1 MAQGERQ
8 VKDMNKEKFHY
19 KKNTG
24 FFIIILLFV
33 IAFLG
38 IGAYRVK
45 DNVIA
50 QINDTSYD
58 YLLSTT
64 EIVESKVVSSL
75 EKDVQKLNY
84 LSESILFDHN
94 TLKYA
99 LREFTRNNDLY
110 STFYLDMDGKGIDHN
125 DDTIDFS
132 YIKNEET
139 AISKGESS
147 ISPAYMNEAGDTIVL
162 IQTPVYRNN
171 VQKGALYCEVMVQ
184 RYYTNELFAFQE
196 GKGRT
201 FIVNSEDGAW
211 LLKSPAS
218 DMIKLNDDGLYATI
232 KENGNNDSTV
242 KQLKDSIAKQ
252 KTGVFEIQGNDATLI
267 LCTTPVHEI
276 NDWQIVTIMRA
287 DMFATQIAQVERN
300 TVFIVVLLIAMILV
314 SIITIYLIFH
324 GQRKKYRD
332 QLENQY
338 QMEKDAIEMMNR
350 EIIMRNCDFSV
361 CVDLDEALCSVKIY
375 HDNNEKANLF
385 HDTYDQALRAYSKE
399 IYMDDVDEF
408 IETFTLSSLKKAY
421 HEHKE
426 IKHIHYRIMSDETL
440 WYECYS
446 ICYYQKDHH
455 YVYLFHRNISQEM
468 KQQIQLIQEKYH

>member
-1 MAQGERQ
+1 M
-8 VKDMNKEKFHY
+8 
-19 KKNTG
+19 
-24 FFIIILLFV
+24 
-33 IAFLG
+33 
-38 IGAYRVK
+38 
-45 DNVIA
+45 
-50 QINDTSYD
+50 
-58 YLLSTT
+58 
-64 EIVESKVVSSL
+64 
-75 EKDVQKLNY
+75 
-84 LSESILFDHN
+84 
-94 TLKYA
+94 
-99 LREFTRNNDLY
+99 
-110 STFYLDMDGKGIDHN
+110 
-125 DDTIDFS
+125 
-132 YIKNEET
+132 
-139 AISKGESS
+139 
-147 ISPAYMNEAGDTIVL
+147 
-162 IQTPVYRNN
+162 
-171 VQKGALYCEVMVQ
+171 
-184 RYYTNELFAFQE
+184 
-196 GKGRT
+196 
-201 FIVNSEDGAW
+201 
-211 LLKSPAS
+211 
-218 DMIKLNDDGLYATI
+218 
-232 KENGNNDSTV
+232 

-446 ICYYQKDHH
+446 TCYHQKDHH